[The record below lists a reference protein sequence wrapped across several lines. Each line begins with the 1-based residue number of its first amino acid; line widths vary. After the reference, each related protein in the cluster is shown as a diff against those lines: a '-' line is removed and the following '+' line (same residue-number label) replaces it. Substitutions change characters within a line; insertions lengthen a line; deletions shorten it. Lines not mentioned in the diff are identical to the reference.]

1 MACRGTIPGSVG
13 MLKELWGLALGWL
26 PMSRSIVL
34 MCCPCWFATDGAI
47 AAFGHDGRRL
57 RPNIVISGVEGLA
70 ERSWPG
76 QCLRIGN
83 VIIGIQ
89 DLRGRCIMTTF
100 DPDNLKQ
107 DRQVLTEIVKKF
119 DGTLAL
125 NCDVL
130 QGGEIRVGD
139 AVELVPEHEC
149 AAIRG

>member
-1 MACRGTIPGSVG
+1 
-13 MLKELWGLALGWL
+13 
-26 PMSRSIVL
+26 
-34 MCCPCWFATDGAI
+34 
-47 AAFGHDGRRL
+47 
-57 RPNIVISGVEGLA
+57 VIGGVEGLA

-89 DLRGRCIMTTF
+89 DLRERCIMTTF
-100 DPDNLKQ
+100 DPDSLKQ
-107 DRQVLTEIVKKF
+107 DHQVLTEIVKKF

-139 AVELVPEHEC
+139 AVELLPEHEC